1 MNNRSHTLT
10 TIAILLSLSCKKV
23 IQVDLNNASPQVVIT
38 GEVTSAPGP
47 YQVSISRTVDFS
59 DINQFPPLAGA
70 LVIITDNKGMTD
82 TLTSTIPG
90 LYTTQRRWQ
99 GTPGTTYTLHVTI
112 DSATYSASSTM
123 PYPVQ
128 LDSVG
133 FQDDARIRKTKIQAV
148 PYFRDPA
155 GIHNYYFFTE
165 TINGVPRNRDF
176 IFDDRLSDGK
186 YIHQP
191 LNDDSTRLQIGDNLL
206 LSMSCIDSAVY
217 SYLNTLQQNT
227 NPSKAQSTAPS
238 NPNTNLSG
246 GALGYFN
253 AHTIEYKQVIVHL

>member
-1 MNNRSHTLT
+1 MNIPNHRLI

-38 GEVTSAPGP
+38 GEVTNTTGP
-47 YQVSISRTVDFS
+47 YQVSISRTVNFS
-59 DINQFPPLAGA
+59 DLNQFPPVANA
-70 LVIITDNKGMTD
+70 LVIIADNKGLTD
-82 TLTSTIPG
+82 TLTTTTPG
-90 LYTTQRRWQ
+90 IYTTHPGWQ
-99 GTPGTTYTLHVTI
+99 GAPGTTYTLHVTI

-123 PYPVQ
+123 PNPVP

-133 FQDDARIRKTKIQAV
+133 FEDDARFRKTRLQAV
-148 PYFRDPA
+148 PYFQDPS
-155 GIHNYYFFTE
+155 GIHNFYYFTE

-191 LNDDSTRLQIGDNLL
+191 LKDDSTRLQVGDNLL

-227 NPSKAQSTAPS
+227 NPSQAQSTAPS

-253 AHTIEYKQVIVHL
+253 AHTIQYKQVFVH